1 MDFVNSNIDINKY
14 KVFLAVAECQSF
26 SKAVEY
32 LHISQPAISHAIKE
46 LEEQLGVKLFI
57 RNNKTVL
64 LTEEGER
71 IRKYAKKAF
80 DTLLLGEKSIKE
92 DNQDLNG
99 TVRLGICSHV
109 GAFMLPKIIKLFSSK
124 YPNAKLYIY
133 STSHEEMLKKMKNN
147 ELDII
152 VVQYPIFIAD
162 NNYKEEMLC
171 ELKTCFYSNK
181 EFHDKYNENHNL
193 ITELPIMLPTRG
205 FPDIDKLEITLKK
218 HNIKLKQNYTVYTSE
233 VTKELVKEGLGISWG
248 IENCIKEELN
258 KKELYKFDTDF
269 KLPIAKFSMAYN
281 ENILNN
287 TSKEFIK
294 ILKDNINDVI

>member
-26 SKAVEY
+26 SKAVDY

-46 LEEQLGVKLFI
+46 LEDQLGVKLFI

-64 LTEEGER
+64 LTEEGEK
-71 IRKYAKKAF
+71 IRVYAKKAF
-80 DTLLLGEKSIKE
+80 DTLLLGEKELKE
-92 DNQDLNG
+92 NNEDLNG
-99 TVRLGICSHV
+99 TVRIGIYSHI
-109 GAFMLPKIIKLFSSK
+109 GSFMLPKMMKKFSSK
-124 YPNAKLYIY
+124 YPNAKIYIY
-133 STSHEEMLKKMKNN
+133 STSNGEMLNKLKNN

-152 VVQYPIFIAD
+152 IIQYPIFIAD
-162 NNYKEEMLC
+162 NHYKEELLC
-171 ELKTCFYSNK
+171 ELDTCFYSNK
-181 EFHDKYNENHNL
+181 DLHDKYSEDHNL

-248 IENCIKEELN
+248 IENCIKEELDR
-258 KKELYKFDTDF
+258 KELYKFDMDF
-269 KLPIAKFSMAYN
+269 KLPKAKFSMAYN

-294 ILKDNINDVI
+294 YLKDNINDVI

>member
-26 SKAVEY
+26 SKAVDY

-46 LEEQLGVKLFI
+46 LEDQLGVKLFI

-64 LTEEGER
+64 LTEEGEK
-71 IRKYAKKAF
+71 IRVYAKKAF
-80 DTLLLGEKSIKE
+80 DTLLLGEKELIE
-92 DNQDLNG
+92 NNEDLNG
-99 TVRLGICSHV
+99 TVRIGIYSHI
-109 GAFMLPKIIKLFSSK
+109 GSFMLPKMMKKFSKK
-124 YPNAKLYIY
+124 YPNAKIYIY
-133 STSHEEMLKKMKNN
+133 STSNWEMLNKLKNN

-152 VVQYPIFIAD
+152 IIQYPIFIAD
-162 NNYKEEMLC
+162 NHYKEELLC
-171 ELKTCFYSNK
+171 ELDTCFYSNK
-181 EFHDKYNENHNL
+181 DLHDKYSEDHNL

-248 IENCIKEELN
+248 IENCIKEELDR
-258 KKELYKFDTDF
+258 KELYKFDMDF
-269 KLPIAKFSMAYN
+269 KLPKAKFSMAYN

-294 ILKDNINDVI
+294 YLKDNINDVI

>member
-26 SKAVEY
+26 SKAVDY

-46 LEEQLGVKLFI
+46 LEDQLGVKLFI

-64 LTEEGER
+64 LTEEGEK
-71 IRKYAKKAF
+71 IIKYAKKAF
-80 DTLLLGEKSIKE
+80 DTLILGEKELRE
-92 DNQDLNG
+92 DSKNLNG
-99 TVRLGICSHV
+99 TVRIGIYSHI
-109 GAFMLPKIIKLFSSK
+109 GSFMLPKMMKKFSKK
-124 YPNAKLYIY
+124 YPNAKIYIY
-133 STSHEEMLKKMKNN
+133 STSNEEMLNKLKNN

-152 VVQYPIFIAD
+152 IIQYPIFIAD
-162 NNYKEEMLC
+162 NHYKEELLC
-171 ELKTCFYSNK
+171 ELDTCFYSNK
-181 EFHDKYNENHNL
+181 DLHDKYSEDHNL

-248 IENCIKEELN
+248 IENCIKEELDR
-258 KKELYKFDTDF
+258 KELYKFDMDF
-269 KLPIAKFSMAYN
+269 KLPKAKFSMAYN

-294 ILKDNINDVI
+294 YLKDNINDVI